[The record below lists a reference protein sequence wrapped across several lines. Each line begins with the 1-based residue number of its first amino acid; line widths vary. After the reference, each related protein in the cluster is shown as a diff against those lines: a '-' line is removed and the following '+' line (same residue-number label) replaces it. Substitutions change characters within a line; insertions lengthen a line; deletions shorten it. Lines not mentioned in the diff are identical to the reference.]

1 MDFNVRTQIQQSEI
15 NGLYNE
21 MEELKKKRK
30 QLKESIDDKEEK
42 IISHILKHGNVIAY
56 KNDDPHVLTVKN
68 GHSTKFDKSAL
79 ANDLGVS
86 QKELDYVGVAEF
98 VESKQITS
106 QKLNE
111 YYYQE
116 PTQKLNARKAKK
128 ADMDLILGG
137 RV

>member
-15 NGLYNE
+15 NGLFNE
-21 MEELKKKRK
+21 MEQLKKQRK
-30 QLKESIDDKEEK
+30 QLKETIEVKEEK

-56 KNDDPHVLTVKN
+56 KNDEPHVLTVKN
-68 GHSTKFDKSAL
+68 GHSNKFDKAAL
-79 ANDLGVS
+79 ASDLGVS

-98 VESKQITS
+98 VENKQITS

-116 PTQKLNARKAKK
+116 PTQKLKARKAKK
-128 ADMDLILGG
+128 ADIELILGG